1 MAPASMVADDF
12 RTPAFG
18 ASLCICCRD
27 RCSDTRTVLL
37 RTGTL
42 DGDGFGFRPAPAV
55 APDFASLPSV
65 LPDLPAVANLSWQA
79 VGSATGAQADAA
91 GVSLALDGSLDSAP
105 NLWGALLPA
114 VTQVAAAAA
123 PVPPPLP
130 PSLPPPLPPP
140 LPPQVQPAA
149 APPMPPAVSAD
160 TDGGSAEV
168 DAGAS
173 STTHTAAPQSTA
185 AAAKPPAGGR
195 AALLA
200 ALQTDNPLARLKKK
214 GTAAPPRPPPPAA
227 MPSTDAGTAGPG
239 SAPPEQAAA
248 PPITAAMAAD
258 PHSSLMS
265 AILSGP
271 KLRSPAERK
280 PTAPRPA
287 VVETP
292 REALLE
298 AIKARPLVDA
308 PFSVADKLCLSRS
321 FEQSSGASRLR
332 SAAQPAVGAP
342 PPPRSA
348 PPANDVMTD
357 LASSIMRRRA
367 SIEPQDDDDDDD
379 GGNGLGTRAESRV
392 LGLRAYLAS
401 KESSAPADAHDDWE

>member
-1 MAPASMVADDF
+1 MAPASMVADDMH
-12 RTPAFG
+12 TPAFG
-18 ASLCICCRD
+18 ASLCRCCRD
-27 RCSDTRTVLL
+27 RCFDTPRTMLM
-37 RTGTL
+37 RAGTL
-42 DGDGFGFRPAPAV
+42 DSDGFGFRPAPAV

-65 LPDLPAVANLSWQA
+65 LPHLPAVANLSWQA
-79 VGSATGAQADAA
+79 VGSATGAQIDAA
-91 GVSLALDGSLDSAP
+91 GAASALDGSLDSAP

-114 VTQVAAAAA
+114 VAPAAAAAA

-140 LPPQVQPAA
+140 LPPQAPPAIA
-149 APPMPPAVSAD
+149 SPMPPAMSAD
-160 TDGGSAEV
+160 TGGNAADV

-173 STTHTAAPQSTA
+173 STTHSAAPQSIA
-185 AAAKPPAGGR
+185 AAAKPAEGGR

-227 MPSTDAGTAGPG
+227 VPSADAGTTRPG
-239 SAPPEQAAA
+239 SAPPEQPAPAPLAAS
-248 PPITAAMAAD
+248 MASD

-287 VVETP
+287 AVETP

-298 AIKARPLVDA
+298 AIKARGPPWCAFLCV
-308 PFSVADKLCLSRS
+308 SNKLCAWLPLHRALGPLG
-321 FEQSSGASRLR
+321 F
-332 SAAQPAVGAP
+332 AA
-342 PPPRSA
+342 PRS
-348 PPANDVMTD
+348 PRPAR
-357 LASSIMRRRA
+357 SHRSGRRRQPMT
-367 SIEPQDDDDDDD
+367 S
-379 GGNGLGTRAESRV
+379 
-392 LGLRAYLAS
+392 
-401 KESSAPADAHDDWE
+401 